1 MAGRRREYRTA
12 VKDLPNRQPTIK
24 YSCCNEFSCRSG
36 KERRNTSRPG
46 EELVDSYE
54 IDARAFTEAASNKLE
69 RLVETV
75 QGIGPRRTG
84 NKRKNRFD
92 LETG

>member
-1 MAGRRREYRTA
+1 MNSVAA
-12 VKDLPNRQPTIK
+12 QA
-24 YSCCNEFSCRSG
+24 RSG
-36 KERRNTSRPG
+36 GTRHAPG
-46 EELVDSYE
+46 LIEELVDSYE

>member
-1 MAGRRREYRTA
+1 MNSVAA
-12 VKDLPNRQPTIK
+12 QA
-24 YSCCNEFSCRSG
+24 RSG
-36 KERRNTSRPG
+36 GTRHAPG
-46 EELVDSYE
+46 LIEELVDSYE
-54 IDARAFTEAASNKLE
+54 IDAQAFTEAASNKLE

-92 LETG
+92 LETGC